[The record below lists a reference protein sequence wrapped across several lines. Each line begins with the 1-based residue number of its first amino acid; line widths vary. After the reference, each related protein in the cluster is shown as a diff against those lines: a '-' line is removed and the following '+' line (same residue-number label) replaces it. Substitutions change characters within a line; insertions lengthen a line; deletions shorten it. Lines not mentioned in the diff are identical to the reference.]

1 MAFNLGTTLE
11 IEERETNKVILFTL
25 QSFFI
30 GVFISTF
37 EIGSTSLFLEY
48 FNQSDLPKAFIISGL
63 AGVVF
68 TTIFTSLQR
77 SIKFKNL
84 SLINLFVISVLT
96 ILLRYSFNFTDDP
109 MLIYLVFIFM
119 GPLKVIAFLG
129 FWGMASR
136 VFSLRQGKR
145 LFGLIDSGQVF
156 GAILI
161 GFSTVLIMQFLP
173 DTKDLLVISS
183 GSILVT
189 LILQFLVNKR
199 YGGEIVESLDADDK
213 IEDNEQ
219 SYKFLKSSY
228 IQFMVFFVVLSTI
241 TVFFIY
247 NSFLTVTKDQFPES
261 RDLTNF
267 LGFFIS
273 MVMIFSFLFKTFLY
287 SRLIQMYGLKVV
299 LIILPILLF
308 IITISASIVG
318 TVFGFT
324 QATSVNFTL
333 FFILIA
339 LSQLFS
345 LSLKNSLEVPA
356 FKILYQPLPKKIRYD
371 VQARIDGIV
380 NESSA
385 VLAGLI
391 LLGLSLLEF
400 IELIHFSYSLIV
412 IISIWIY
419 ITVKLYNYYKS
430 TLQDSLSRGS
440 KSSGSVKGEARIR
453 SLIKD
458 ELKTESSDKL
468 IRSLQLTANYEP
480 NLFEIFISDL
490 IKSENNELQ
499 SYALQKVGDY
509 NLLSLRSGIKELI
522 KSTNNNTLK
531 KQAEDVLISLEETDK
546 RVSQAEMLYS
556 LVNSREFEDRV
567 FSAKILGEI
576 KFDDHL
582 NLMTELI
589 KDHHPKVKK
598 AAIAAIA
605 KLNLPELW
613 PKLVENLNNNNC
625 VQAAT
630 SAIISIGDRILPTL
644 EQSFYKSGYSAET
657 MLQIIRI
664 YGIIGGKNAEE
675 YLLKKINYPD
685 GRIVKHSLLA
695 LKSCNYK
702 AATDKR
708 GSIHQ
713 TIETTISNILWNLVA
728 LENLKDDEIT
738 ENLVEALEQEV
749 KENYEFLFLLLSL
762 AYDPQSIKYVQENI
776 ETGTTEG
783 IGYAIELLDIFI
795 AEEIKPKLFPIL
807 EDNSL
812 ADKIRQLEP
821 YFPVAEYSKE
831 GLIRQII
838 NRNYNY
844 TNRWTKA
851 CALLAVLKLE
861 EPKVSDDLIAILFN
875 QDVLL
880 RQSAAWVIYN
890 ISEEVYHECTN
901 RIPEKEKRILDEAIA
916 LKIQYGYP
924 LLYDLTLALSKSKG
938 FARVNK
944 SVICKMADQ
953 LKMSKSLKNNTVLD
967 SQDSEHFNLYYLWEG
982 SISEKH
988 NEKVEVYV
996 EKGQVFGPVIWN
1008 VGAQETVK
1016 LIAES
1021 DCIYF
1026 ILKEDFLF
1034 DLMNQ
1039 HNSLAHAIYTL
1050 AKEGHA
1056 IQFA

>member
-1 MAFNLGTTLE
+1 MAFNLGSTLE
-11 IEERETNKVILFTL
+11 IEQRETNKVILFTL

-48 FNQSDLPKAFIISGL
+48 FSQSDLPKAFIISGL
-63 AGVVF
+63 AGVVI

-84 SLINLFVISVLT
+84 SLINLLSISILT
-96 ILLRYSFNFTDDP
+96 ILLRYSFSFTDDP
-109 MLIYLVFIFM
+109 MLIYIVFILM

-161 GFSTVLIMQFLP
+161 GFSTVLIMRFLP
-173 DTKDLLVISS
+173 NTKDLLIISS
-183 GSILVT
+183 VSILIT
-189 LILQFLVNKR
+189 LLLQFLVNKR
-199 YGGEIVESLDADDK
+199 YSGEIQDHLKDEDESEVTEK
-213 IEDNEQ
+213 
-219 SYKFLKSSY
+219 SYKFIKSSY
-228 IQFMVFFVVLSTI
+228 IQYMVFFVVLSTI
-241 TVFFIY
+241 AVFFIY
-247 NSFLTVTKDQFPES
+247 NSFLTVTKDQFPEP

-299 LIILPILLF
+299 LIILPILLLV
-308 IITISASIVG
+308 ITLSASAVG
-318 TVFGFT
+318 TLFGFT
-324 QATSVNFTL
+324 QSTSVNFTL

-345 LSLKNSLEVPA
+345 ISLKNSLEVPA

-391 LLGLSLLEF
+391 LLGLSMLEF
-400 IELIHFSYSLIV
+400 IELIHFSYSLII

-419 ITVKLYNYYKS
+419 ITVKLYNYYKN
-430 TLQDSLSRGS
+430 TLKESLLRGT
-440 KSSGSVKGEARIR
+440 KTAANQQGEARIR
-453 SLIKD
+453 AMIKD
-458 ELKTESSDKL
+458 EIKSQSSGKI
-468 IRSLQLTANYEP
+468 IRSMQLTANYEP
-480 NLFEIFISDL
+480 NLFELFISDL
-490 IKSENNELQ
+490 IKGDNDELKA
-499 SYALQKVGDY
+499 YALQKVVDY
-509 NLLSLRSGIKELI
+509 NLLSLRTGIKEII
-522 KSTNNNTLK
+522 KSSNNPALK
-531 KQAEDVLISLEETDK
+531 KQAEDAMISLEDTDK
-546 RVSQAEMLYS
+546 RVSEGDILYS

-567 FSAKILGEI
+567 FAAKILGEI
-576 KFDDHL
+576 TYDDQL
-582 NLMTELI
+582 ALLTELI

-598 AAIAAIA
+598 AAIAAVA

-613 PKLVENLNNNNC
+613 PKLVESLNNNNC

-685 GRIVKHSLLA
+685 GRIVKQSLLS
-695 LKSCNYK
+695 LRNCNYK
-702 AATDKR
+702 AAPDKR
-708 GSIHQ
+708 GNIHQ

-728 LENLKDDEIT
+728 LEKLREDESSQHLT
-738 ENLVEALEQEV
+738 EALKQEV
-749 KENYEFLFLLLSL
+749 KENYQFLFLLLSL
-762 AYDPQSIKYVQENI
+762 AYEPQSIKYVQENI
-776 ETGTTEG
+776 ESGTVEG
-783 IGYAIELLDIFI
+783 IGYAIELLDIFV

-812 ADKIRQLEP
+812 NDKIRQLEP
-821 YFPVAEYSKE
+821 YFPIADYTKE
-831 GLIRQII
+831 GLIRQIV

-851 CALLAVLKLE
+851 CAIMASLQLGKPE
-861 EPKVSDDLIAILFN
+861 ISDDLIAILFN
-875 QDVLL
+875 EDILL

-890 ISEEVYHECTN
+890 IDEETYHECTN
-901 RIPEKEKRILDEAIA
+901 RISEKNKRNLDEALA
-916 LKIQYGYP
+916 MKAEHAQP
-924 LLYDLTLALSKSKG
+924 LLYDLTIAISKSNG
-938 FARVNK
+938 FAEVNK
-944 SVICKMADQ
+944 SVICKMADH
-953 LKMSKSLKNNTVLD
+953 LKISKSLENNIILD
-967 SQDSEHFNLYYLWEG
+967 STDLEHFNLYYLWEG
-982 SISEKH
+982 SLSEKH
-988 NEKVEVYV
+988 NETLEVYI

-1008 VGAQETVK
+1008 VKPGASVK
-1016 LIAES
+1016 VMAEKNS
-1021 DCIYF
+1021 IYF
-1026 ILKEDFLF
+1026 VLKEDILF

-1039 HNSLAHAIYTL
+1039 HNSLAHSIYTM
-1050 AKEGHA
+1050 AKEGHSV
-1056 IQFA
+1056 QFA

>member
-1 MAFNLGTTLE
+1 MAFSLGSTLE

-48 FNQSDLPKAFIISGL
+48 FSQSDLPKAFIISGL

-84 SLINLFVISVLT
+84 SLINLLVISILT
-96 ILLRYSFNFTDDP
+96 ILLRYSFSFTDDP
-109 MLIYLVFIFM
+109 MLIYIVFILM

-161 GFSTVLIMQFLP
+161 GFSTVLITQFLP
-173 DTKDLLVISS
+173 STKDLLVISS

-189 LILQFLVNKR
+189 LILQFLVNKH
-199 YGGEIVESLDADDK
+199 YGDEIQE
-213 IEDNEQ
+213 IEDDESDSKDN

-241 TVFFIY
+241 AVFFIY
-247 NSFLTVTKDQFPES
+247 NSFLTVTKDQFPQS

-380 NESSA
+380 NETSA

-400 IELIHFSYSLIV
+400 IELIHFSYSLI
-412 IISIWIY
+412 IIIAIWIY
-419 ITVKLYNYYKS
+419 ITVKLYNYYKT

-440 KSSGSVKGEARIR
+440 RAAGSLKGEMKIR
-453 SLIKD
+453 NMIKE
-458 ELKTESSDKL
+458 ELNVESSDKI
-468 IRSLQLTANYEP
+468 IRSLRLTANYEP
-480 NLFEIFISDL
+480 NLFEVFVSDL
-490 IKSENNELQ
+490 LKSEKEELK
-499 SYALQKVGDY
+499 SFALQKASEY
-509 NLLSLRSGIKELI
+509 NMLSLRSGIKGMI
-522 KSTNNNTLK
+522 KASNNSTLT
-531 KQAEDVLISLEETDK
+531 KQAEEVLNSLEETDK
-546 RVSQAEMLYS
+546 RVSEGEILSS
-556 LVNSREFEDRV
+556 LVNSRVFDDRV
-567 FSAKILGEI
+567 FAAKILGETTL
-576 KFDDHL
+576 DDSL
-582 NLMTELI
+582 NLLTELI

-613 PKLVENLNNNNC
+613 PKLVENLNNKNC

-630 SAIISIGDRILPTL
+630 SAIITIGDRILPTL
-644 EQSFYKSGYSAET
+644 EQSFYKSGYTAET
-657 MLQIIRI
+657 KLHIIQI
-664 YGIIGGKNAEE
+664 YGIIGGQNAED

-685 GRIVKHSLLA
+685 GRIVKQSLLA
-695 LKSCNYK
+695 LKNCNYR
-702 AATDKR
+702 AASDKR

-713 TIETTISNILWNLVA
+713 STETTISNILWNLVA
-728 LENLKDDEIT
+728 LESLKEDEKY
-738 ENLVEALEQEV
+738 EHLVEALQQEV

-762 AYDPQSIKYVQENI
+762 AYDPQSIKYIQENI
-776 ETGTTEG
+776 ESGTTEG

-795 AEEIKPKLFPIL
+795 AEELKPKLFPIL

-812 ADKIRQLEP
+812 SDKIRQLEP
-821 YFPVAEYSKE
+821 YFPVADYSNE

-851 CALLAVLKLE
+851 CAIMAALKVE
-861 EPKVSDDLIAILFN
+861 EPKISDDLIAILFN
-875 QDVLL
+875 QDNLL

-901 RIPEKEKRILDEAIA
+901 RIPEKDKRILDEAIA
-916 LKIQYGYP
+916 LKIQHNYP
-924 LLYDLTLALSKSKG
+924 LLYDLTISLSKSGGLKE
-938 FARVNK
+938 VSK
-944 SVICKMADQ
+944 SVICKVVDH
-953 LKMSKSLKNNTVLD
+953 LKMSKSLIHDTILN
-967 SQDSEHFNLYYLWEG
+967 SEESENFNFYYLWEG

-1008 VGAQETVK
+1008 ANASDSVRLEAETN
-1016 LIAES
+1016 
-1021 DCIYF
+1021 CIYYV
-1026 ILKEDFLF
+1026 LNEDFLF

-1039 HNSLAHAIYTL
+1039 HNSLAHAIYNM
-1050 AKEGHA
+1050 AKEGHS
-1056 IQFA
+1056 IQFT